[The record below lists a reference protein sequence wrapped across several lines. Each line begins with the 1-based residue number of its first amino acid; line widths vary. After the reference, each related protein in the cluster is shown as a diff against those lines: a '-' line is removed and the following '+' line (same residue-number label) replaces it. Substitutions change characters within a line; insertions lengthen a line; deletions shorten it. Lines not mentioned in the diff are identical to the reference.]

1 MTTEIGKETVQG
13 ISDGVGP
20 AHGHVVVGT
29 TAAPLATESVTDVKK
44 GVLIVADP
52 NNATTVY
59 LGRKAVTADN
69 NVDTGGIPLPP
80 GASLFVPI
88 EDLTALY
95 VISGSAAQDVAW
107 MAL

>member
-1 MTTEIGKETVQG
+1 MTVEIGKETVGG
-13 ISDGVGP
+13 ISKGAGP

-29 TAAPLATESVTDVKK
+29 SAVPLAAETVTIHK
-44 GVLIVADP
+44 GILVVADP
-52 NNATTVY
+52 NNATTVF

-69 NVDTGGIPLPP
+69 AVATGGIPLPP

-95 VISGSAAQDVAW
+95 VVSGSAAQDVAW

>member
-1 MTTEIGKETVQG
+1 MTTEIGKESVRG
-13 ISDGVGP
+13 ISDGIGP

-29 TAAPLATESVTDVKK
+29 NVAPLATESVTVVKK
-44 GVLIVADP
+44 GVLVVADP

-59 LGRKAVTADN
+59 LGRSVVTADN
-69 NVDTGGIPLPP
+69 AVDTGGIPLPP
-80 GASLFVPI
+80 GASLFIPI
-88 EDLTALY
+88 EDLTALF

>member
-1 MTTEIGKETVQG
+1 MTTEIGKESVQG
-13 ISDGVGP
+13 ISDGIGP

-29 TAAPLATESVTDVKK
+29 SAAPMAAESVTVVKK
-44 GVLIVADP
+44 GVLVVADP

-59 LGRKAVTADN
+59 LGRKVVTAN
-69 NVDTGGIPLPP
+69 NAVETGGIPLPP

-88 EDLTALY
+88 EDLTALF
-95 VISGSAAQDVAW
+95 VISGSTAQDVAW

>member
-1 MTTEIGKETVQG
+1 MTAEIGKESVAG
-13 ISDGVGP
+13 IKTGDGP

-29 TAAPLATESVTDVKK
+29 AAAPLAAESVTKVHK
-44 GVLIVADP
+44 GVLVVADP
-52 NNATTVY
+52 NNAATVY
-59 LGRKAVTADN
+59 LGRKVVTADN
-69 NVDTGGIPLPP
+69 AVATGGIPLPP

-95 VISGSAAQDVAW
+95 VISGNSAQDVAW

>member
-1 MTTEIGKETVQG
+1 MTTEIGKETVIG
-13 ISDGVGP
+13 ISEGVGP

-29 TAAPLATESVTDVKK
+29 TAAPLVEESVIDVKK
-44 GVLIVADP
+44 GVLVVAGP
-52 NNATTVY
+52 NNTTTVY
-59 LGRKAVTADN
+59 LGRKVVTADN
-69 NVDTGGIPLPP
+69 AVETGGIPLPP

-95 VISGSAAQDVAW
+95 IISGSAAQDVAW

>member
-1 MTTEIGKETVQG
+1 MTTEIGKETVRG

-29 TAAPLATESVTDVKK
+29 TAAQLTAEPVTVVKK
-44 GVLIVADP
+44 GVLVVADP
-52 NNATTVY
+52 NNATTIY
-59 LGRKAVTADN
+59 LGRSVVTADN
-69 NVDTGGIPLPP
+69 VVDTGGIPLPP

-95 VISGSAAQDVAW
+95 VISGSAAQDIAW